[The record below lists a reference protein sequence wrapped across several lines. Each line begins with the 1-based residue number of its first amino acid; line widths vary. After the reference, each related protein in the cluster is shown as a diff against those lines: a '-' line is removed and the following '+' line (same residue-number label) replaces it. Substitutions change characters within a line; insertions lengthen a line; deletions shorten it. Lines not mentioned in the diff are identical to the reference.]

1 MAICDPDPEARAKA
15 IRADL
20 APIADKLRQIGATI
34 AFMEHPD
41 PITHGVTMSVTTRGR
56 LYDAVTAEL
65 ERFAA
70 RSGGKVY
77 RADPADIAA
86 GDPDGECLAIL
97 SHIVVRRR
105 AAA

>member
-1 MAICDPDPEARAKA
+1 MTIYAPDPKARTKS

-20 APIADKLRQIGATI
+20 APVADKLRQLGATV
-34 AFMEHPD
+34 AFMEHPS
-41 PITHGVTMSVTTRGR
+41 PVTHSVTMSVTTRGP

-65 ERFAA
+65 EQFAA

-97 SHIVVRRR
+97 SHTVAQRR
-105 AAA
+105 AA